1 MWPAQTWLGA
11 LTPRESQR
19 TAWLARLHIVG
30 DWKLHESWLWGL
42 QAAKG
47 RKSQLGLRPSLLW
60 ASHEDLAGLGN
71 GSREECVQDGQPESE
86 ES

>member
-19 TAWLARLHIVG
+19 TAWLARVHIVG

-42 QAAKG
+42 QACEGPQVAA
-47 RKSQLGLRPSLLW
+47 RPEAQPFLGIS
-60 ASHEDLAGLGN
+60 
-71 GSREECVQDGQPESE
+71 
-86 ES
+86 